1 MGPFVSLTHSPPQQ
15 PRAAPEGSGRK
26 EGKENRQANKH
37 KQNRGSRRA
46 IDLTIPFSRNRR
58 SVFGTAVSILTV
70 PYVSFE
76 RRRIF
81 SMAGMRVLTECDSFP
96 GVCEVIPRTCDVV
109 PGNCDVVPGSCGVV
123 PGTCGAVPD
132 TCGVVPGTCGVVAGT
147 RDVLTAAFAASLLF
161 SASLR

>member
-1 MGPFVSLTHSPPQQ
+1 MRAILTGSSSTSSSRMPTRSGSGAGGGPFVSLTHSPPQQ

-37 KQNRGSRRA
+37 RQNRGSRRA

-81 SMAGMRVLTECDSFP
+81 SMAGIRVFTEGDSFP
-96 GVCEVIPRTCDVV
+96 VFARLFPGPVSYTHLRAHETPEHLVCR
-109 PGNCDVVPGSCGVV
+109 
-123 PGTCGAVPD
+123 
-132 TCGVVPGTCGVVAGT
+132 
-147 RDVLTAAFAASLLF
+147 LL
-161 SASLR
+161 LEKKKKN